1 MPLSIPVIANAFEDV
16 NTLIV
21 EQLRSDVGLV
31 EDIGQY
37 IVAGGGKRMRPLLAL
52 LTGAALGDIS
62 QPHKH
67 FAAVIEFLH
76 TATLLHDDV
85 VDVSSLRRGRPT
97 ANAAYGNASSVL
109 VGDFIYSRAFQLL
122 VGIGD
127 MRILKD
133 IADTTNRIAE
143 GEVLQL
149 VRAGDADTT
158 ETQYY
163 EVIQAKTAV
172 LFGAACY
179 GGALLSGASERKA
192 EEFRE
197 FGINLGIAFQ
207 IVDDILDYQGDPATM
222 GKNLGDDLAE
232 GKPTLP
238 LIHAIQTAKAQD
250 ADLIRTAI
258 TEKDKSLLSDVVR
271 IIQASGSLAYSR
283 ERALEFQ
290 HKAEQAISKL
300 PAGQMKDALT
310 ALAQQAIS
318 RIH

>member
-1 MPLSIPVIANAFEDV
+1 MPVSIPAIANAFEDV
-16 NTLIV
+16 NALIV

-37 IVAGGGKRMRPLLAL
+37 IVAGGGKRMRPTLVL
-52 LTGAALGDIS
+52 LTGAALSEIS
-62 QPHKH
+62 PQHKQ

-122 VGIGD
+122 VDIGD
-127 MRILKD
+127 IRILKD

-149 VRAGDADTT
+149 VRAGDANTT
-158 ETQYY
+158 ESQYY

-179 GGALLSGASERKA
+179 GGALLSGASESKA
-192 EEFRE
+192 ETLRE

-238 LIHAIQTAKAQD
+238 LIHAIKTAQIDD

-258 TEKDKSLLSDVVR
+258 GTKDKSLLNDVVK
-271 IIQASGSLAYSR
+271 IIQANGSLRYAR
-283 ERALEFQ
+283 DRALEFQ
-290 HKAEQAISKL
+290 QNAQLAISEL
-300 PAGQMKDALT
+300 PAGQMKQALT
-310 ALAQQAIS
+310 GLANQAVARIS
-318 RIH
+318 

>member
-1 MPLSIPVIANAFEDV
+1 MPLSIPVIAHAFEDV

-37 IVAGGGKRMRPLLAL
+37 IVAGGGKRMRPTLVL
-52 LTGAALGDIS
+52 LTAAALGEIS
-62 QPHKH
+62 PQHKC

-122 VGIGD
+122 VHIGD

-149 VRAGDADTT
+149 VRAGDANTT
-158 ETQYY
+158 EAQYY

-179 GGALLSGASERKA
+179 GGALLSGASEREASKL
-192 EEFRE
+192 RE

-238 LIHAIQTAKAQD
+238 LIHAIQTAKTDEAE
-250 ADLIRTAI
+250 LIRTAI
-258 TEKDKSLLSDVVR
+258 SNKDKTLLSDVVK
-271 IIQASGSLAYSR
+271 IIHANGSLTYSR
-283 ERALEFQ
+283 DRALEFQ
-290 HKAEQAISKL
+290 QNAEQALSDLAASEIKES
-300 PAGQMKDALT
+300 LT
-310 ALAQQAIS
+310 ALANQAVA
-318 RIH
+318 RVV

>member
-1 MPLSIPVIANAFEDV
+1 MPLSIPAIARAFEDV
-16 NTLIV
+16 NALIV

-37 IVAGGGKRMRPLLAL
+37 IVAGGGKRMRPTLVL
-52 LTGAALGDIS
+52 LTGAALSEIS
-62 QPHKH
+62 PRHKQ

-122 VGIGD
+122 VDIGD
-127 MRILKD
+127 MRLLKD

-149 VRAGDADTT
+149 VRAGDASTT
-158 ETQYY
+158 EAQYY

-179 GGALLSGASERKA
+179 GGALISGASESMA
-192 EEFRE
+192 STLRE

-207 IVDDILDYQGDPATM
+207 IVDDILDYQGDPNTM

-238 LIHAIQTAKAQD
+238 LIHAIRTAKVSD

-258 TEKDKSLLSDVVR
+258 SDKDTTLLAQVVK
-271 IIQASGSLAYSR
+271 IIHTNGSLTYSR

-290 HKAEQAISKL
+290 KNAERALSDL
-300 PAGQMKDALT
+300 PEGKMKDALT
-310 ALAQQAIS
+310 ALAEQAVARIS
-318 RIH
+318 

>member
-1 MPLSIPVIANAFEDV
+1 MPLSIPAIADAFNDLNA
-16 NTLIV
+16 LIV
-21 EQLRSDVGLV
+21 SQLRSDVGLV
-31 EDIGQY
+31 EDIGHY
-37 IVAGGGKRMRPLLAL
+37 IVAAGGKRMRPTLVL
-52 LTGAALGDIS
+52 LTGGALGEIS
-62 QPHKH
+62 ANHKC

-97 ANAAYGNASSVL
+97 ANATFGNASSVL

-122 VGIGD
+122 VDIGD

-158 ETQYY
+158 EAQYY

-179 GGALLSGASERKA
+179 GGALLA
-192 EEFRE
+192 EGRESSAAKLRE
-197 FGINLGIAFQ
+197 FGINLGMAFQ
-207 IVDDILDYQGDPATM
+207 IVDDILDYQGDPGTM

-238 LIHAIQTAKAQD
+238 LIHAIQSAATED
-250 ADLIRTAI
+250 AALIRAAI
-258 TEKDKSLLSDVVR
+258 SNKDRELLDSVID
-271 IIQASGSLAYSR
+271 IIRSNGSLDYAR
-283 ERALEFQ
+283 DRALYFQ
-290 HKAEQAISKL
+290 QQAEQALADL
-300 PAGQMKDALT
+300 PESDIKAALI
-310 ALAQQAIS
+310 AVANQAVARVI
-318 RIH
+318 

>member
-1 MPLSIPVIANAFEDV
+1 MPLSIPAIADAFEDV
-16 NTLIV
+16 NSLIV
-21 EQLRSDVGLV
+21 ERLRSDVGLV

-37 IVAGGGKRMRPLLAL
+37 IVAGGGKRMRPILVL

-62 QPHKH
+62 PQHKC

-122 VGIGD
+122 VDIGD

-149 VRAGDADTT
+149 VRAGDPNTT
-158 ETQYY
+158 EAQYY

-179 GGALLSGASERKA
+179 GSALLAGASETKA
-192 EEFRE
+192 STLRE

-238 LIHAIQTAKAQD
+238 LIHAIQTAQTED
-250 ADLIRTAI
+250 AALVRAAI
-258 TEKDKSLLSDVVR
+258 SNKDKTLLGDVVK
-271 IIQASGSLAYSR
+271 IIHANGSLSYSR
-283 ERALEFQ
+283 DRALEFQ
-290 HKAEQAISKL
+290 QNAEKAIS
-300 PAGQMKDALT
+300 
-310 ALAQQAIS
+310 ALADGEIKQALAALANQAVA
-318 RIH
+318 RVV

>member
-1 MPLSIPVIANAFEDV
+1 MPLSIPVIAHAFEDV

-37 IVAGGGKRMRPLLAL
+37 IVAGGGKRMRPTLVL
-52 LTGAALGDIS
+52 LTAAALGEIS
-62 QPHKH
+62 PQHKC

-122 VGIGD
+122 VHIGE

-149 VRAGDADTT
+149 VRAGDANTT
-158 ETQYY
+158 EAQYY

-179 GGALLSGASERKA
+179 GGALLSGASEREASKL
-192 EEFRE
+192 RE

-238 LIHAIQTAKAQD
+238 LIHAIQTAKTDEAE
-250 ADLIRTAI
+250 LIRTAI
-258 TEKDKSLLSDVVR
+258 SNKDKTLLSDVVK
-271 IIQASGSLAYSR
+271 IIHANGSLTYSR
-283 ERALEFQ
+283 DRALEFQ
-290 HKAEQAISKL
+290 QNAEQALSDLAASEIKES
-300 PAGQMKDALT
+300 LT
-310 ALAQQAIS
+310 ALANQAVA
-318 RIH
+318 RVV

>member
-1 MPLSIPVIANAFEDV
+1 MPLSIPAIADAFEDV
-16 NTLIV
+16 NSLIV
-21 EQLRSDVGLV
+21 ERLRSDVGLV

-37 IVAGGGKRMRPLLAL
+37 IVAGGGKRMRPILVL

-62 QPHKH
+62 PQHKC

-122 VGIGD
+122 VDIGD

-149 VRAGDADTT
+149 VRAGDPNTT
-158 ETQYY
+158 EAQYY

-179 GGALLSGASERKA
+179 GSALLAGASETKA
-192 EEFRE
+192 SKLRE

-207 IVDDILDYQGDPATM
+207 IVDDILDYQGDPVTM

-238 LIHAIQTAKAQD
+238 LIHAIQTAQTED
-250 ADLIRTAI
+250 AALVRAAI
-258 TEKDKSLLSDVVR
+258 SNKDKTLLGNVVK
-271 IIQASGSLAYSR
+271 IIHANGSLSYSR
-283 ERALEFQ
+283 DRALEFQ
-290 HKAEQAISKL
+290 QNAEKAIS
-300 PAGQMKDALT
+300 
-310 ALAQQAIS
+310 ALADGEIKQALAALANQAVA
-318 RIH
+318 RVV

>member
-52 LTGAALGDIS
+52 LTGAALGGIS

-122 VGIGD
+122 VNIGD

-192 EEFRE
+192 EELRE

-238 LIHAIQTAKAQD
+238 LIHAIQTAKTQD
-250 ADLIRTAI
+250 ANLIRTAI

-271 IIQASGSLAYSR
+271 IIQANGSLAYSR

>member
-1 MPLSIPVIANAFEDV
+1 MPLSIPAIAAAFDDV

-21 EQLRSDVGLV
+21 QQLRSDVGLV
-31 EDIGQY
+31 EDIGHY
-37 IVAGGGKRMRPLLAL
+37 IVAAGGKRMRPTLVL
-52 LTGAALGDIS
+52 LTGGACNEITRA
-62 QPHKH
+62 HKC

-85 VDVSSLRRGRPT
+85 VDVSALRRGRPT

-122 VGIGD
+122 VQIGD
-127 MRILKD
+127 LRILKD

-149 VRAGDADTT
+149 VRAGDADTS
-158 ETQYY
+158 EAQYY

-179 GGALLSGASERKA
+179 GGALLAGANETQAITLRD
-192 EEFRE
+192 
-197 FGINLGIAFQ
+197 FGVNLGIAFQ
-207 IVDDILDYQGDPATM
+207 IVDDILDYQGDPSTM

-238 LIHAIQTAKAQD
+238 LIHAIRTAAEDD
-250 ADLIRTAI
+250 AELIRSAI
-258 TEKDKSLLSDVVR
+258 RHKDPSLLGRVID
-271 IIQASGSLAYSR
+271 IIQNNGSLDYAR
-283 ERALEFQ
+283 DRALEFQ
-290 HKAEQAISKL
+290 SLAKQALTDLPESPFKKGLAAVAEQAV
-300 PAGQMKDALT
+300 A
-310 ALAQQAIS
+310 
-318 RIH
+318 RVV

>member
-52 LTGAALGDIS
+52 LTGAALGGIS

-122 VGIGD
+122 VNIGD

-179 GGALLSGASERKA
+179 GGALLSDASEHKA
-192 EEFRE
+192 EKLRE

-238 LIHAIQTAKAQD
+238 LIHAIQTAKTQD
-250 ADLIRTAI
+250 ANLIRTAI

-271 IIQASGSLAYSR
+271 IIQATGSLAYSR

-290 HKAEQAISKL
+290 HKAEQAISEL